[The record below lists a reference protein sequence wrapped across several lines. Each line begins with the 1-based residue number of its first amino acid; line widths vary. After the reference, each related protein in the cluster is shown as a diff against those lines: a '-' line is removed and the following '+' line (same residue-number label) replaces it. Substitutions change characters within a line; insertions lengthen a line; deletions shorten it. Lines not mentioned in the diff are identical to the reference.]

1 MTRNEEHTGEGN
13 GGADA
18 RQEVLSN
25 SEKIALLKRMLRLR
39 YPWPVLLLM
48 MIAVI
53 EPEVARRVF
62 MKYVAEGVLP
72 QAG

>member
-1 MTRNEEHTGEGN
+1 MTENKELAGERN

-18 RQEVLSN
+18 RQKDHSD

-39 YPWPVLLLM
+39 YSLPVLLLM

-53 EPEVARRVF
+53 EPDIARRVY
-62 MKYVAEGVLP
+62 MKLAAEGIP
-72 QAG
+72 QG